1 MTIIELNEKIY
12 KIIMILKNSMS
23 NDKKIRD
30 ITEVLKSDIRR
41 FKDFEERELRGIED
55 IKVNGLKNKE
65 KKIKTYLI

>member
-1 MTIIELNEKIY
+1 MTTIELNEKIY

-55 IKVNGLKNKE
+55 IKTNKFDNGE